1 LRKSIYRFGTP
12 EQMEK
17 FVKGNLGGMKLF
29 SIQFTEPD
37 TGSDPRAVVATSEPD
52 GDYYIIN
59 GQKRFST
66 FGVRPGPAI
75 VWTKD
80 EKGGCSCFIA
90 EYNSKC
96 EKSGPI
102 VND

>member
-1 LRKSIYRFGTP
+1 
-12 EQMEK
+12 
-17 FVKGNLGGMKLF
+17 MKLF